1 MALSEQR
8 IAEIQERLKG
18 LDPEEQQQKLQEI
31 LKELPQDELNEITQ
45 QQCPFCGIVDKKIDA
60 KTVYEDGIV
69 MAVLDINPANKGH
82 VILFPKKHHQ
92 FLFQVSDTEAAHM
105 FKIVNKIS
113 LAMVNG
119 LNAEGNNIFVANGQI
134 AGQNASHVIVHII
147 PRYKDDGI
155 DFKWDFKKI
164 NDEEM
169 LNLVSTIKK
178 NIVTHKEVKVNKK
191 TNSNHEEKERIA

>member
-147 PRYKDDGI
+147 PRYKNDGI
-155 DFKWDFKKI
+155 EKWPRKKYVSD
-164 NDEEM
+164 DE
-169 LNLVSTIKK
+169 KK
-178 NIVTHKEVKVNKK
+178 EFQDKITRLLK
-191 TNSNHEEKERIA
+191 